1 MNILSLLKNG
11 SGFVGWIKDENK
23 YKLFEFAENKA
34 TIIAEKD
41 TQDYKDYETFAAII
55 GKFDPYM
62 LMIKEPIKI
71 EGLTKEELNRA
82 YESMPKLRTE

>member
-23 YKLFEFAENKA
+23 YKLFEF
-34 TIIAEKD
+34 TEKD